1 MLVINVTFLSMTNQ
15 DQEGVELLILSTV
28 VKEKLILAVI
38 DNSVIYNLTLK
49 AWLVD
54 HFEKKQKP

>member
-1 MLVINVTFLSMTNQ
+1 MLVINATFLSMTNQ
-15 DQEGVELLILSTV
+15 NQEGVELLIQSTV

-49 AWLVD
+49 AWPVD
-54 HFEKKQKP
+54 HLEKKQKP